1 MKLSMVDF
9 IHVVGNE
16 GEVLE
21 VELDDDGTFTV
32 ETLKSYFG
40 EQAVGL
46 KYRPK
51 REGSKE
57 LPDVWKLVGL
67 EGGRVVPP
75 KQGWGEEMYTVK
87 YTAAVYTP
95 RTKESKSVFIQVIG
109 FIYYC
114 VHR

>member
-1 MKLSMVDF
+1 M
-9 IHVVGNE
+9 GNE
-16 GEVLE
+16 GEVLD

-32 ETLKSYFG
+32 ETLKNYFG

-46 KYRPK
+46 KYIYRPK

-57 LPDVWKLVGL
+57 LPDVWKLVRL

-75 KQGWGEEMYTVK
+75 KQGWGDEMYTVK

-95 RTKESKSVFIQVIG
+95 HTKESKSVLIQVSG
-109 FIYYC
+109 FI
-114 VHR
+114 